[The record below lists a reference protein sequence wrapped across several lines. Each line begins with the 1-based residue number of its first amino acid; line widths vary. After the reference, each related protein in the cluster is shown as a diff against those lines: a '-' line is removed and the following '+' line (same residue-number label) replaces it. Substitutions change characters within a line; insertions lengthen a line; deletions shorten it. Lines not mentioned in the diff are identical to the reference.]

1 MSTDSVAGHELRVLH
16 RVVMPVDRDQ
26 DILKLYIEGNIVR
39 TQQADQADLADPGV
53 AAVAPAPVTAPAESA
68 EFQPAEHWDGSDRE
82 DEDDEPGGGVHDR
95 RRVVVPAARRV
106 SFLTYF
112 NAFPASYWR
121 RWTRLEEVVLR
132 VRVRGDA
139 KILVYRSNSKGH
151 SQRLE
156 SHEVHSAA
164 TEEHR
169 FTLPL
174 KPFVD
179 GGWYW
184 FELVAGERPA
194 VLERAEWCAATDA
207 PQGRTSIGITTYN
220 RPDFC
225 VEQLVA
231 LGRATDV
238 LDVIDEIFVIDQGEK
253 RVEDHPDFADAAK
266 ALNGRLRVID
276 QGNLGGSGGFA
287 RAMDETVR
295 AATSDYVLLLDDDVV
310 TEPEGILRA
319 VTFGDLTRKPTIVG
333 GHMFS
338 LYDRSVLHAYG
349 ETLAPYRW
357 FWGPAPHTFHGH
369 DFGYH
374 RMRETAWLHRR
385 IDVDYNGWWMCLIP
399 VEVIKDVGLSMPM
412 FIKWDDAEYGVR
424 ARAAGYPTVSLPGVA
439 VWHVPWHDKDDTIDW
454 QAYFHERNRLVS
466 ALVHSPYDRGGNL
479 LKESLFV
486 SVKHALA
493 MQYSAAELMLMA
505 IEDVLRGPAHMH
517 SSIVTKMGEIRDFRR
532 QFPDAKYEEDL
543 EDFPAIRRSKP
554 PRKGREAAPPRDR
567 KGMIKAAVVGGIKQ
581 LKPVDAAAFRNP
593 QALVPHIDLR
603 WWKLSQFD
611 SALVSA
617 ADGTGAAWYQRDP
630 KRFRSLMQRT
640 SALHGRLYKEW
651 PRLTKEYRSAMG
663 ELTSA
668 ERWRET
674 FEASRPSV

>member
-1 MSTDSVAGHELRVLH
+1 MSTQTTRDLRVLH

-26 DILKLYIEGNIVR
+26 DILKLYIEGRFVNAADADADG
-39 TQQADQADLADPGV
+39 QAAIEVHEP
-53 AAVAPAPVTAPAESA
+53 E
-68 EFQPAEHWDGSDRE
+68 EKWDGSDMDSDAAER
-82 DEDDEPGGGVHDR
+82 DGRRSVAVPPG
-95 RRVVVPAARRV
+95 RRV

-121 RWTRLEEVVLR
+121 RWSTVEEVVLR
-132 VRVRGDA
+132 IRLRGDA
-139 KILVYRSNSKGH
+139 KIIVYRSNSKGH
-151 SQRLE
+151 SQRLDVL
-156 SHEVHSAA
+156 EVRSAG
-164 TEEHR
+164 TEEHLV
-169 FTLPL
+169 TLPL

-184 FELVAGERPA
+184 FDIVAGERAA
-194 VLERAEWCAATDA
+194 VLERAEWCAETDV
-207 PQGRTSIGITTYN
+207 PQRRASIGITTFN

-225 VEQLVA
+225 VQQLLA

-238 LDVIDEIFVIDQGEK
+238 LEVIDEIFVVDQGTQ
-253 RVEDHPDFADAAK
+253 RVEAHPDFEEAAK
-266 ALNGRLRVID
+266 ALAGRLRVID

-295 AATSDYVLLLDDDVV
+295 AGTSDYVLLLDDDVI

-319 VTFGDLTRKPTIVG
+319 VTFGDLARKPMIVG

-357 FWGPAPHTFHGH
+357 FWGPAPNTYHGH
-369 DFGYH
+369 DFSYH
-374 RMRETAWLHRR
+374 RMRETHWLHRR

-399 VEVIKDVGLSMPM
+399 TAVIRDVGLSVPM
-412 FIKWDDAEYGVR
+412 FIKWDDAEYGIR
-424 ARAAGYPTVSLPGVA
+424 ARTAGYPTTSLPGVA

-466 ALVHSPYDRGGNL
+466 ALVHSPYERGGNL
-479 LKESLFV
+479 LKESLYV
-486 SVKHALA
+486 SIKHTLA

-505 IEDVLRGPAHMH
+505 IEDVLRGPRHMH
-517 SSIVTKMGEIRDFRR
+517 AGIVTKMAEIREFR
-532 QFPDAKYEEDL
+532 QNFPDAQNKGDL
-543 EDFPAIRRSKP
+543 EDFPAIHRNKP
-554 PRKGREAAPPRDR
+554 PRKGREASAPGNRVS
-567 KGMIKAAVVGGIKQ
+567 MIKAALVGGIKQ
-581 LKPVDAAAFRNP
+581 LRPVEESATRNP
-593 QALVPHIDLR
+593 QALVPHMDLR

-630 KRFRSLMQRT
+630 RRFRSLMQRT
-640 SALHGRLYKEW
+640 SALHARLYKEW
-651 PRLTKEYRSAMG
+651 PELSRQYQASMG
-663 ELTSA
+663 ELTSP

-674 FEASRPSV
+674 FDASSHPHGA